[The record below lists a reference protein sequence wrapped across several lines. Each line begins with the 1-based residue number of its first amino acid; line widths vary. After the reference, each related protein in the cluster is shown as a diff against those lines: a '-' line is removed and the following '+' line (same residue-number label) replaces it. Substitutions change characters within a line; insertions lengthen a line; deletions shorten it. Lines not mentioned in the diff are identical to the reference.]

1 MKLLSLIP
9 IIFTAA
15 IFGGCSTSQGLR
27 MLNDRSEYD
36 NPVLLQSLAVKEGGI
51 EGFKNS
57 SVPVRTR
64 AKVAAIYIFPTETP
78 TRDYFW
84 GAWLST
90 EVEPSQ
96 WVLTKANRTPYAP
109 VTVPQKS
116 IEQKKTAKK

>member
-1 MKLLSLIP
+1 MRNKILLGLMVALT
-9 IIFTAA
+9 TA
-15 IFGGCSTSQGLR
+15 CSTSQGLR

-36 NPVLLQSLAVKEGGI
+36 NPGLLQSLALKEGGI

-64 AKVAAIYIFPTETP
+64 AKVAAIYIFPSETP

-90 EVEPSQ
+90 EVEPPQ
-96 WVLTKANRTPYAP
+96 WVLTKPNRTPFAP
-109 VTVPQKS
+109 VAVPQKPQDS
-116 IEQKKTAKK
+116 KKTAKK